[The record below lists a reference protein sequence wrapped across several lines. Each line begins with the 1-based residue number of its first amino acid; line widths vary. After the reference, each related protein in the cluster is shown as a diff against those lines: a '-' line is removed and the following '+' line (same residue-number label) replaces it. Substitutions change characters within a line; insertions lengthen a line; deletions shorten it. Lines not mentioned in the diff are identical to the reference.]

1 MPDYPGLD
9 GAEGRILVASN
20 NEHKVEEFRRILGPL
35 GFEVVTPS
43 SLGLAV
49 QVDETGDTFA
59 ENAMLKA
66 EAFLD
71 ASGMTAVADDS
82 GLVVDALGGEP
93 GVYSARYGGS
103 GLDDGD
109 RYRLLLE
116 RMAAVPAPHRTAC
129 FIASIALA
137 APSGARVA
145 VEGSVHGLI
154 AREARG
160 GNGFGYDPIFY
171 FPHAGR
177 TFGEMEAAE
186 KDAVSHRSVALRRLA
201 SALRDPVNAG
211 ILR

>member
-93 GVYSARYGGS
+93 GVYSARYGGP

-109 RYRLLLE
+109 RYRLVLE
-116 RMAAVPAPHRTAC
+116 RMAAVSGPHR
-129 FIASIALA
+129 
-137 APSGARVA
+137 
-145 VEGSVHGLI
+145 SVDGLI
-154 AREARG
+154 PREARG